1 MLPFDETQI
10 KDQEISGITFLL
22 DVTAVPDGIRTF
34 NKMAG
39 VAKQFADAMNA
50 TICDDNSQIVSEAG
64 FDLIRQ
70 QLNKIY
76 QQMEDKEI
84 LPGSLVA
91 KQLFS

>member
-1 MLPFDETQI
+1 
-10 KDQEISGITFLL
+10 
-22 DVTAVPDGIRTF
+22 
-34 NKMAG
+34 MAG

-64 FDLIRQ
+64 FDQIRQ